1 MTSLTFHGG
10 VGVIG
15 GNKILL
21 EDGGTRIFLDFGMSF
36 DLKGSFYEE
45 FLQPRTNSGLRDLM
59 ELGIVPKIDGI
70 YRADLLKIEG
80 IESVFEEIGCDDPSL
95 WTSDIRSY
103 DEVMEKEGKPF
114 IHGVLLSHG
123 HFDHF
128 QGISFLD
135 EKIPIYCSTIT
146 KAIIEAAVDLGKGG
160 FENEFLSAK
169 KRTLATLGGRSYF
182 PGEYTIGSESRDRE
196 FRMLEEHQKI
206 GNVEA
211 RSFPVDHSV
220 PGAMAF
226 LIKTSDGKTIVYT
239 GDLRFHGVRSDLTE
253 DFSASLRGLRPDAL
267 IIEGTRIDE
276 DTPDS
281 ESAVKDECIDLI
293 ARTKGLAMVGFAWKD
308 ITRYQTMRAVAAET
322 GRILV
327 ISPKLAY
334 VINRLKG
341 FEGLKIQALALEEN
355 VRVYLKRKE
364 RMLYSKGDYVKS
376 KYDAG
381 YSVDWKEK
389 IDLEHFNEG
398 IRAYQIKRD
407 PSSYLL
413 HLDFYDFNELIDLN
427 PPQGSTYISA
437 SSDPFNLEMELD
449 EERLKHWLRH
459 FAINAP
465 LHEPFYIHAS
475 GHASGPEIRKL
486 IGDINPK
493 LVFPVHTKHPELFVV
508 PQGTRVVI
516 PEVGKK
522 YTV

>member
-1 MTSLTFHGG
+1 MPSLTFYGG
-10 VGVIG
+10 VGEIG

-36 DLKGSFYEE
+36 DLKGGFYEE

-80 IESVFEEIGCDDPSL
+80 IESVIEEIGGDDPSL
-95 WTSDIRSY
+95 WISDVKSY
-103 DEVMEKEGKPF
+103 DEMMKKEGKPF
-114 IHGVLLSHG
+114 IHGVFLSHG

-128 QGISFLD
+128 QCISFLD
-135 EKIPIYCSTIT
+135 EKIPIYCSAIT
-146 KAIIEAAVDLGKGG
+146 KALIGATDDLGKGG

-169 KRTLATLGGRSYF
+169 KRTLATLGGRATF
-182 PGEYTIGSESRDRE
+182 PGEYTIGSEPRDRE
-196 FRMLEEHQKI
+196 FRMLEAHQKI
-206 GNVEA
+206 GSVEIRA
-211 RSFPVDHSV
+211 FPVDHSV

-226 LIKTSDGKTIVYT
+226 LIKTSDAKTIVYT
-239 GDLRFHGVRSDLTE
+239 GDLRFHGVSSDLTE
-253 DFSASLRGLRPDAL
+253 NFSASLTGLRPDAL
-267 IIEGTRIDE
+267 ITEGTRIDE

-281 ESAVKDECIDLI
+281 ESGVKDECIDLI
-293 ARTKGLAMVGFAWKD
+293 SKTKGLAMVGFAWKD
-308 ITRYQTMRAVAAET
+308 ITRYRTMREVAAET

-341 FEGLKIQALALEEN
+341 FEGLRLHKSEEN
-355 VRVYLKRKE
+355 VRVYLKRKDK
-364 RMLYSKGDYVKS
+364 MLYSKGDYVRS

-381 YSVDWKEK
+381 FSADWEEK
-389 IDLEHFNEG
+389 IDLTHFDEG
-398 IRAYQIKRD
+398 IRAYDIKRD

-413 HLDFYDFNELIDLN
+413 HLDFYDFNELIDLS
-427 PPQGSTYISA
+427 PPQGSTYIAA
-437 SSDPFNLEMELD
+437 SSEPFNLEMELD
-449 EERLKHWLRH
+449 EKRLKHWLRH

-465 LHEPFYIHAS
+465 THEPHYIHAS
-475 GHASGPEIRKL
+475 GHASGPEIKKL
-486 IGDINPK
+486 IEEINPK

-516 PEVGKK
+516 PERGRA
-522 YTV
+522 YRI